1 MKDIKIGAYSTKNLG
16 IKDQNENWYN
26 FSKDDS
32 DYSEDQV
39 KDFLDSKIDKGDK
52 IKLDL
57 NDDGDY
63 TKIVLD
69 KEFKQGKKVSNS
81 GKSDTEKNINKNVA
95 LKCAT
100 ELCKDDFPDTVGKQ
114 EVVDLAKRFEIY
126 LNEE

>member
-1 MKDIKIGAYSTKNLG
+1 MKDIRIAAYSTKNLG

-26 FSKDDS
+26 FSEDS

-39 KDFLDSKIDKGDK
+39 KNFLEEKISKGDK
-52 IKLDL
+52 VKLKL
-57 NDDGDY
+57 KDGDY

-69 KEFKQGKKVSNS
+69 KKQGKKS

-100 ELCKDDFPDTVGKQ
+100 ELCKDDFPNEIGTDKVIN
-114 EVVDLAKRFEIY
+114 VAKRLETY
-126 LNEE
+126 LNEG